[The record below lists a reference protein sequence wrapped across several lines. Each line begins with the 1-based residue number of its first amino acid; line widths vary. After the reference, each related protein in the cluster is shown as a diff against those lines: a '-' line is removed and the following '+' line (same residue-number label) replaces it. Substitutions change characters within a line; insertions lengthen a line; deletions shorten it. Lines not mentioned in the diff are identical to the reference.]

1 MSFAEDAFM
10 FRRHPSKQPEFRL
23 SRIGVTV
30 MDGAGKSPSGSHPG
44 RSFALQATVSVLRFS
59 CQKTKA

>member
-23 SRIGVTV
+23 SRIGVTL
-30 MDGAGKSPSGSHPG
+30 MDGN
-44 RSFALQATVSVLRFS
+44 R
-59 CQKTKA
+59 